1 MDLKKI
7 NWLFFAISFLVPV
20 AGYVLYL
27 IFLKKDE
34 NKSYSS
40 GWGAMLG
47 VVAYIIF
54 AFIFIL
60 FIK

>member
-1 MDLKKI
+1 MNLKNM

-27 IFLKKDE
+27 VYQKKDE
-34 NKSYSS
+34 RNASSS
-40 GWGAMLG
+40 GWGSLLG
-47 VVAYIIF
+47 VVFYIIF
-54 AFIFIL
+54 ALVFIL

>member
-1 MDLKKI
+1 MNLKTM

-27 IFLKKDE
+27 VYLKKDE
-34 NKSYSS
+34 RNANSS
-40 GWGAMLG
+40 GWGALFG
-47 VVAYIIF
+47 VAFYIVF
-54 AFIFIL
+54 ALVFIL

>member
-1 MDLKKI
+1 MNLKKM

>member
-27 IFLKKDE
+27 IFLKKNE

>member
-1 MDLKKI
+1 MNLKKM

-27 IFLKKDE
+27 VFLKKDE
-34 NKSYSS
+34 RKATSS
-40 GWGAMLG
+40 GWGSLWG
-47 VVAYIIF
+47 VLFYIVF
-54 AFIFIL
+54 ALVFIL

>member
-54 AFIFIL
+54 AFIFVL